1 MSGRKTA
8 GSANH
13 RNGRQGRAAIKVKE
27 NRRGAAFSESR
38 IAARVSDLGKEISRA
53 YQGRRLDVVIT
64 LDRGF
69 VFAADLIRELSG
81 TIVCHFVHEDVRD
94 IDDKGRARREVF
106 FGKRPDLR
114 GRDVLLVDAVL
125 ESGVPQDFLL
135 RRLGETSPRSLR
147 LAVLLDKPDKRR
159 VDLESDYFGFRTASK
174 EVWVGYGLAAANG
187 TGRNLRQLS
196 SAVKAAGMVKAA
208 GKKRASKKVNA
219 A

>member
-1 MSGRKTA
+1 MSGHKTA
-8 GSANH
+8 GS
-13 RNGRQGRAAIKVKE
+13 GKDRQGRRAIKVKE
-27 NRRGAAFSESR
+27 NGRGAAFSESR
-38 IAARVSDLGKEISRA
+38 IAARVSNLGKEISRA
-53 YQGRRLDVVIT
+53 YQGRRLDVVVT

-106 FGKRPDLR
+106 FGKRPDLK

-135 RRLGETSPRSLR
+135 RRLGESAPRSLR
-147 LAVLLDKPDKRR
+147 LAVLLDKPEKRR

-187 TGRNLRQLS
+187 TGRNLRQLA
-196 SAVKAAGMVKAA
+196 SAAKAAGMVKAA
-208 GKKRASKKVNA
+208 RKNGRAKK
-219 A
+219 

>member
-1 MSGRKTA
+1 MSGRKSA
-8 GSANH
+8 G
-13 RNGRQGRAAIKVKE
+13 AIKTRPGKTTAAKL
-27 NRRGAAFSESR
+27 NGNGRGAAFSESR
-38 IAARVSDLGKEISRA
+38 IASRVVDLGKQISRD
-53 YQGRRLDVVIT
+53 YKGRRLDIVIT

-69 VFAADLIRELSG
+69 VFAADLIRRLDG
-81 TIVCHFVHEDVRD
+81 QIICHFVHEDVRD

-106 FGKRPDLR
+106 FGKRPTLK

-135 RRLGETSPRSLR
+135 RRLGESAPRSLR
-147 LAVLLDKPDKRR
+147 LAVLLDKPEKRR

-196 SAVKAAGMVKAA
+196 SGATAA
-208 GKKRASKKVNA
+208 GKKERQKK
-219 A
+219 